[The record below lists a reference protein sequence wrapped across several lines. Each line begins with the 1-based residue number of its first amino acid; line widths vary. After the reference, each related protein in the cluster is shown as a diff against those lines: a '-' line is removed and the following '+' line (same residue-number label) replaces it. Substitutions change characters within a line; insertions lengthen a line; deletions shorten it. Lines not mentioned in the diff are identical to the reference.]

1 MILHGHRLEG
11 EWALVPASLDGKER
25 NWLIVRA
32 AKEHAAG
39 PARRYVPMR
48 PRAARRVPSGP
59 DWAFE
64 IAWEGAR
71 AIAPIEGARAR
82 FERDGD
88 DAPDERWS
96 RLLAR
101 LPRGL
106 RTSECVLDGVVCAFD
121 EDGRPSRALLDG
133 DTGSLVYVVFDLLEL
148 DAEPLIDEPWVGRR
162 DRLAALLDDQ
172 AGELLLSRAYD
183 DGRELR
189 TAARARG
196 LGIVAKHEQAAYR
209 PGCRQRRLAPARPL
223 TPRANWN
230 VASTGSIPWSAMAK
244 RASTTQV
251 AVMGRLCADLYP
263 EQLETPLSEVET
275 FRRFVGGFAGNVATG
290 LARLGVGCTIVSG
303 IGDDG
308 HGEYVR
314 AYLEREGVDCTH
326 LVTHPTLRTALA
338 FCEAW
343 PPDRFPDHLLPD
355 ADVSRLGAPL
365 RRSRP

>member
-1 MILHGHRLEG
+1 MADLDEYRAKRRAGRTPEPLEEASGGRHGEPIFVVQRHVARSLHYDLRLERDGVLASWALPRGVPLRGGERALAVHVEDHPLEYAHFEGEIPEGEYGAGAVEIWDRGTYELVAERPDGTLTVRLHGHRLEG

-39 PARRYVPMR
+39 PARRYAPMS

-64 IAWEGAR
+64 IGWEGAR
-71 AIAPIEGARAR
+71 AVAPVEGARAR
-82 FERDGD
+82 FERAGD
-88 DAPDERWS
+88 SAPDERWS

-106 RTSECVLDGVVCAFD
+106 HTSECVLDGVVCAFD

-148 DAEPLIDEPWVGRR
+148 DAEPLVDEPWVDRR

-189 TAARARG
+189 AAARARG
-196 LGIVAKHEQAAYR
+196 LGIVAKHRQATYR
-209 PGCRQRRLAPARPL
+209 PGTVSDDWRLLAP
-223 TPRANWN
+223 
-230 VASTGSIPWSAMAK
+230 
-244 RASTTQV
+244 
-251 AVMGRLCADLYP
+251 
-263 EQLETPLSEVET
+263 
-275 FRRFVGGFAGNVATG
+275 
-290 LARLGVGCTIVSG
+290 
-303 IGDDG
+303 
-308 HGEYVR
+308 
-314 AYLEREGVDCTH
+314 
-326 LVTHPTLRTALA
+326 
-338 FCEAW
+338 
-343 PPDRFPDHLLPD
+343 
-355 ADVSRLGAPL
+355 
-365 RRSRP
+365 